1 MPNKSIYIKE
11 EDMPVFDRAVEVFG
25 SSLSA
30 IIADSVKKRLQD
42 AEASGELDM
51 AHQSITVG
59 TWGGNDLPNDEDN
72 LRKVGFKGRLVGA
85 FKESL
90 DRGRQGTR
98 RRIWKAYLTQKGKG
112 LIWCKYE
119 TQWQGERDMADYMIT
134 DPASPDEY
142 FTPKYLTDVIDPANE
157 SIDTTPLAGAPVPLA
172 IQSALREAVIGD
184 SEEFLDV

>member
-1 MPNKSIYIKE
+1 MPNKSIYVKE

-51 AHQSITVG
+51 AHQSIMVG
-59 TWGGNDLPNDEDN
+59 TLGGVDRPDDEDN
-72 LRKVGFKGRLVGA
+72 LRKVGFKGRMVGA

-119 TQWQGERDMADYMIT
+119 TQWQGEADYMIT
-134 DPASPDEY
+134 DPTAPAEY
-142 FTPKYLTDVIDPANE
+142 FMPKYMADVIDPANE
-157 SIDTTPLAGAPVPLA
+157 SIDQTPLFGAPVPLA